1 MSRRGDEFKHR
12 TTIFVRTLL
21 AGSTHLACF
30 RSPVDPFSPII
41 LGFCRLAILI
51 ILFPFFSILL
61 LQEGAFRAWS
71 HLGGLDPEILETK
84 TVQELDPITFV
95 LENDS
100 RLEHK
105 TAPPKAGTNDDGSVR
120 REFAYETLPRS
131 GILHPFVKAILK
143 QYLGPSADKEALE
156 FGLATLRTWWQ
167 HRRKGENKT
176 SIKILGTGEMQEVL
190 DNYTRHYF
198 ELAHCLVIGDK
209 VEAPRT
215 LKKKMDNL
223 EKRRRVQAK
232 EENGELSPLE
242 RMYSYSARVQHGIS
256 PSPSSSL
263 SDSAIHLKGKCDA
276 GSINLPGV
284 VGDVNRKATLLAH
297 RGMGG
302 SKQDDDGKMPL
313 VFVSANG
320 DCQILLHID
329 GITCAH
335 CVKIVETVLKGC
347 NGKSGI
353 AGLLDAAADRD
364 MNCVLIKIDN
374 PSNAKRIAFESK
386 RNLALV
392 GYSAKPKEVELSN
405 GDLSVFSAPS
415 HHQMTFLDWNADC
428 TCPESGIFRMNCG
441 LHGQMNQYF
450 ANNLSIRETEVM
462 AFLQGPMHG
471 AAHGEDDHEPIPLGQ
486 HDASEPIPLAQY
498 EQQRAFFRGG
508 STHHQ
513 ELPYDWEP
521 LDTGLNYGHMDHSAS

>member
-21 AGSTHLACF
+21 GLAGVRLL
-30 RSPVDPFSPII
+30 V
-41 LGFCRLAILI
+41 GLAILI

-61 LQEGAFRAWS
+61 SQEGAFRAWS

-105 TAPPKAGTNDDGSVR
+105 TTSPKAGTNDDGSVR

-131 GILHPFVKAILK
+131 GILHPFVKAILT

-176 SIKILGTGEMQEVL
+176 SIKMLSTNKMQEVL

-198 ELAHCLVIGDK
+198 ELAHCLVLGDK

-242 RMYSYSARVQHGIS
+242 RMYSARAQHGVS
-256 PSPSSSL
+256 PSPSLSH
-263 SDSAIHLKGKCDA
+263 SDSAIHLKGKCDS

-284 VGDVNRKATLLAH
+284 VGDVNRRAALLAH

-302 SKQDDDGKMPL
+302 SKQDDDDKMPL

-320 DCQILLHID
+320 DCQILLHIE

-353 AGLLDAAADRD
+353 AGLLDAAADRE

-441 LHGQMNQYF
+441 RHGQMDQYF
-450 ANNLSIRETEVM
+450 ANNLSIRETEIM

-471 AAHGEDDHEPIPLGQ
+471 AAHGQDDGEPIPLEQ
-486 HDASEPIPLAQY
+486 HAASEPIPLVQY

-508 STHHQ
+508 STHQ

-521 LDTGLNYGHMDHSAS
+521 LNTGLNYGHMDHSAS